1 MSNGKK
7 TYREYISEYRFIR
20 NPLLVL
26 SQVIDKEEP
35 STWLTKDKIGFLW
48 YIIEMKGGN
57 VMDFIDLCNKIINP
71 YKFTGKIVK
80 DVYKLIPKDFI
91 EAFKKG
97 ER

>member
-1 MSNGKK
+1 MSNKRK
-7 TYREYISEYRFIR
+7 TYNEYIDEYRLIR

-26 SQVIDKEEP
+26 SQVIDKEDP

-48 YIIEMKGGN
+48 YMIEMKGGN
-57 VMDFIDLCNKIINP
+57 ILDFIELCNKIISP
-71 YKFTGKIVK
+71 HKLTGKIVD
-80 DVYKLIPKDFI
+80 DVYKLLPKDFI